1 MKQDSKFLFVVAHPD
16 DEVITCGGLL
26 GDVGRSSHLLLAT
39 NRYDDMEL
47 VYERIKVFKEVVSF
61 VGATYDNLKLEAY
74 KFSHTQ
80 TDAIQRIRD
89 IAKDRDIIV
98 THHPMDFNR
107 DHAELS
113 KMVVL
118 ATRDLP
124 CSVWFMNSYAPERV
138 DNFNGTIQY
147 KYSSSK
153 KKGELI
159 DLYKDVRYNKYFV
172 LCKDSMNSSD
182 GKSYIEL
189 YEPYRVSLNY
199 ESFITKFDRADNLS
213 GEDA

>member
-1 MKQDSKFLFVVAHPD
+1 
-16 DEVITCGGLL
+16 
-26 GDVGRSSHLLLAT
+26 
-39 NRYDDMEL
+39 
-47 VYERIKVFKEVVSF
+47 
-61 VGATYDNLKLEAY
+61 
-74 KFSHTQ
+74 
-80 TDAIQRIRD
+80 
-89 IAKDRDIIV
+89 
-98 THHPMDFNR
+98 
-107 DHAELS
+107 
-113 KMVVL
+113 
-118 ATRDLP
+118 
-124 CSVWFMNSYAPERV
+124 MNSYAPERV
-138 DNFNGTIQY
+138 DNFNGNIQY

-199 ESFITKFDRADNLS
+199 ESFITKFDRADNVN